1 MKYYYWI
8 ALAILV
14 FLIAYTVANKDSIV
28 MEHLTSSTAGPMNA
42 GTGPAPA
49 GSSSSK
55 KCYDKPVDF
64 TSGKFLAPGSMIRA
78 FNTVGT
84 SLPKDQDTPENIAKK
99 MGNTQSLAEAQATCS
114 KNPECKGI
122 IYWDGSTFTGGGDF
136 SWFSKNITPYFKGYT
151 PYAGDAT
158 LMQNIKHEGP
168 GTFLDGDNKRLSP
181 GSWTFAPVVKCPAS
195 SSEESGDAGGEGEC
209 DGDVAALTS
218 KLTALQKEVDDMK
231 KQSKDQMSQAAAAQ
245 ASLQSIT

>member
-14 FLIAYTVANKDSIV
+14 FLIAYMVANKDSIV
-28 MEHLTSSTAGPMNA
+28 MEHLTSATAGPMNA

-64 TSGKFLAPGSMIRA
+64 TSGKFLSIGAMRGAIQKAIGNVSRDPPM
-78 FNTVGT
+78 T
-84 SLPKDQDTPENIAKK
+84 DIAKK
-99 MGNTQSLAEAQATCS
+99 LGTTQSLAEAQATCS

-122 IYWDGSTFTGGGDF
+122 IYWDGTMFPNASGL
-136 SWFSKNITPYFKGYT
+136 SEYAAPLKGYT
-151 PYAGDAT
+151 PYTGDAT

-168 GTFLDGDNKRLSP
+168 GTFLDGDNKQLSP
-181 GSWTFAPVVKCPAS
+181 GSWTFAPVAKCPASS
-195 SSEESGDAGGEGEC
+195 SSEESGDASGEGEG